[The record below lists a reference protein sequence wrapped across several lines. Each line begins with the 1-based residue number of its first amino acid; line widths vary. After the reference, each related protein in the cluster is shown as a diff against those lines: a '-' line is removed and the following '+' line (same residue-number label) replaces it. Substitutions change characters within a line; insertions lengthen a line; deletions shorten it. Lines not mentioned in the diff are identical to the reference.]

1 MSILTSRVE
10 QFDFSFQPSIDRK
23 VVREF
28 SVPLPSVLTTVG
40 HRCSSARHST
50 RALPPWLALVPE
62 EFASPSP
69 HLKPSSPWLATRS
82 WIKLP
87 HEFRSRASFS
97 LVSGSQCELFKAVTA
112 RTFARR
118 FRPSSH

>member
-62 EFASPSP
+62 EFC
-69 HLKPSSPWLATRS
+69 LALTA
-82 WIKLP
+82 L
-87 HEFRSRASFS
+87 EAVFS
-97 LVSGSQCELFKAVTA
+97 LVSHPLLD
-112 RTFARR
+112 
-118 FRPSSH
+118 